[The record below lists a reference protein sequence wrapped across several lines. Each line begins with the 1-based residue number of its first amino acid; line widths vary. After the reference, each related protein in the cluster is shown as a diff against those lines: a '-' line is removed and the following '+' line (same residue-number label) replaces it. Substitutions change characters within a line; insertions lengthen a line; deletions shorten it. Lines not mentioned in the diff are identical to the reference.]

1 MFCGFRA
8 VIRKGK
14 QLGVQRFHCQRC
26 GKNFQ
31 NKRRKQ
37 HLQRTLWH
45 QYIWR
50 RQTLRQLADKYHRS
64 SRWIQQQLDRVQ
76 VQKFHLHPQPI
87 VGIADMTFWGRGYGV
102 LVFRSWDLKQNL
114 YWTEVASETALAYHE
129 GRQILEG
136 LGYTFDAIVLD
147 GRHGIRGVFGDI
159 PVQLCQYH
167 QIATI
172 RRYLTNRPKL
182 EAGKELRIVSLALPE
197 LDEPTFTGVLNE
209 WYEKWCEFLKER
221 TYTENKQHWQYTHR
235 RIRSA
240 YRSLRHNLPYL
251 FTYQKYP
258 ELRIPNTTNSL
269 DGSFSHLKDLLRIH
283 RGLKRQRRWRM
294 IQEVLAKPKH

>member
-1 MFCGFRA
+1 M
-8 VIRKGK
+8 
-14 QLGVQRFHCQRC
+14 
-26 GKNFQ
+26 
-31 NKRRKQ
+31 
-37 HLQRTLWH
+37 
-45 QYIWR
+45 
-50 RQTLRQLADKYHRS
+50 
-64 SRWIQQQLDRVQ
+64 
-76 VQKFHLHPQPI
+76 
-87 VGIADMTFWGRGYGV
+87 

-114 YWTEVASETALAYHE
+114 YWTEVASETALAYH
-129 GRQILEG
+129 GKQILEG

-209 WYEKWCEFLKER
+209 WYEKWCEFLKEQI
-221 TYTENKQHWQYTHR
+221 YTENKQHWQYTHR

>member
-1 MFCGFRA
+1 
-8 VIRKGK
+8 
-14 QLGVQRFHCQRC
+14 
-26 GKNFQ
+26 
-31 NKRRKQ
+31 
-37 HLQRTLWH
+37 
-45 QYIWR
+45 
-50 RQTLRQLADKYHRS
+50 
-64 SRWIQQQLDRVQ
+64 
-76 VQKFHLHPQPI
+76 
-87 VGIADMTFWGRGYGV
+87 MTFWGRGYGV